1 MSENVKN
8 FFNNHGKDIAVV
20 IFLGIGA
27 YFAIQ
32 TNTADIGH
40 LYDKIKDVDTH
51 KVSNST
57 MVLKEQFLQSEL
69 GRIEEEIHDLN
80 VRLDKKIKIIST
92 QETIIHELT
101 VQVAVLE
108 TITDQNAGE
117 LTGIWKFINKFLEEL

>member
-32 TNTADIGH
+32 TNTADIVH